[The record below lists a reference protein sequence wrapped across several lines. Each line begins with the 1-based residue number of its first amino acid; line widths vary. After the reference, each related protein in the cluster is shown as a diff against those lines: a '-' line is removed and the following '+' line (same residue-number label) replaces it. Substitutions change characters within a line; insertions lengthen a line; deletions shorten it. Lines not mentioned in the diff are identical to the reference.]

1 MEQIILETA
10 NGRTI
15 SDLFT
20 LVCIVIYAMLIGYNL
35 HTYY

>member
-1 MEQIILETA
+1 MEQILLETA
-10 NGRTI
+10 SNTI

>member
-1 MEQIILETA
+1 MEQVILEATS
-10 NGRTI
+10 NTI

-20 LVCIVIYAMLIGYNL
+20 LVCIVIYAILLGYNL